1 MKRLTESF
9 REVLDI
15 ANALQVDV
23 ALAREKLVPVVLAS
37 NSGNGDPKA
46 VAFWTRTTIR
56 CFLGFLDGLSFAMR
70 QAVRRCAKDAGITL
84 TYKEQENLKDTHL
97 PTLDSLKLACRTF
110 PRLFGSDYSLNTT
123 GNEWLGLHR
132 IVKVRKRFTHPK
144 VFEDLAV
151 HPALPVLLP
160 TIIWTLREI
169 MILFSDIEQRLGLGP
184 ARQIPDLE
192 PIREAPPPWVDVF
205 KDEDYRLIQSEGG
218 RTLEYAKRMFF
229 MLSEDTGTAMD
240 FTKEAFPSSGVPLSP
255 ALKFA
260 FRSYARTLSSEIEG
274 TISAVR
280 FFLEAAVARKKVTLS
295 ETEELSL
302 INGELEERFVAA
314 CNLWAHHFGNGYV
327 LEKSGENWKHLR
339 GTRAFRNRITH
350 PKSLESLKV
359 DLGLMDTLLGAHG
372 FFLEGWGDGLYL
384 DPEKFAE
391 KAGGIEEAI
400 EREKT
405 RAHEDPEAEEDLE
418 EETM

>member
-1 MKRLTESF
+1 MGAYRDSSMSKRVAPVSTCFLRQVGDPSIPPTSKGWPVARTSHSSYDMIQPERTSGETVKPAHGMNRLTESF

-23 ALAREKLVPVVLAS
+23 TLAQEKLVPIVLAV

-110 PRLFGSDYSLNTT
+110 PGLFGSDYSLNTT

-144 VFEDLAV
+144 VFEDLAI

-160 TIIWTLREI
+160 TIIWTRREI

-192 PIREAPPPWVDVF
+192 PVREAPPSWVDVF
-205 KDEDYRLIQSEGG
+205 KDEDYRLIQ
-218 RTLEYAKRMFF
+218 
-229 MLSEDTGTAMD
+229 
-240 FTKEAFPSSGVPLSP
+240 
-255 ALKFA
+255 
-260 FRSYARTLSSEIEG
+260 
-274 TISAVR
+274 
-280 FFLEAAVARKKVTLS
+280 
-295 ETEELSL
+295 
-302 INGELEERFVAA
+302 
-314 CNLWAHHFGNGYV
+314 
-327 LEKSGENWKHLR
+327 
-339 GTRAFRNRITH
+339 
-350 PKSLESLKV
+350 
-359 DLGLMDTLLGAHG
+359 
-372 FFLEGWGDGLYL
+372 
-384 DPEKFAE
+384 
-391 KAGGIEEAI
+391 
-400 EREKT
+400 
-405 RAHEDPEAEEDLE
+405 
-418 EETM
+418 